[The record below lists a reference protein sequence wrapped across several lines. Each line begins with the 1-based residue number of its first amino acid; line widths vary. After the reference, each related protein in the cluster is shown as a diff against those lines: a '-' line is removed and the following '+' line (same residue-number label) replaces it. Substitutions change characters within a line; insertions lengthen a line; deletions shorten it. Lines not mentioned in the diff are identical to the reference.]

1 MALEATAKR
10 PRLRRIPA
18 GERCR
23 SVATAEREV
32 RPRSDPRKEG
42 EAMARSEIMQKI
54 EDLSEERE
62 RLLARE
68 GSHHAGAGDHR
79 RLEDID
85 HALGVLWDLRR
96 RELAGEYVGLDEDFL
111 DRYVVSPGDDAPD
124 DYRWAR

>member
-1 MALEATAKR
+1 MDRRGAHG
-10 PRLRRIPA
+10 PRLH
-18 GERCR
+18 
-23 SVATAEREV
+23 EV

-42 EAMARSEIMQKI
+42 EEMARSEIMQKI

-79 RLEDID
+79 RLADID

-96 RELAGEYVGLDEDFL
+96 ELAGEYVRLDEDFL
-111 DRYVVSPGDDAPD
+111 DRYVVSPGDDAPE
-124 DYRWAR
+124 

>member
-1 MALEATAKR
+1 MGYPGGETCPVLATF
-10 PRLRRIPA
+10 
-18 GERCR
+18 
-23 SVATAEREV
+23 EREV

-42 EAMARSEIMQKI
+42 EAMARTEIMQKI

-68 GSHHAGAGDHR
+68 GSHHAGADDHR

-96 RELAGEYVGLDEDFL
+96 REIAGESVRLDEDFL

>member
-1 MALEATAKR
+1 MV
-10 PRLRRIPA
+10 RRGAHGP
-18 GERCR
+18 EL
-23 SVATAEREV
+23 REV
-32 RPRSDPRKEG
+32 CPRSDPRKEG

-54 EDLSEERE
+54 KDLSEERE

-96 RELAGEYVGLDEDFL
+96 RELAGEYVRLDEDFL
-111 DRYVVSPGDDAPD
+111 DRYVVSPGDDDPE
-124 DYRWAR
+124 DYTWAR

>member
-1 MALEATAKR
+1 
-10 PRLRRIPA
+10 
-18 GERCR
+18 
-23 SVATAEREV
+23 
-32 RPRSDPRKEG
+32 
-42 EAMARSEIMQKI
+42 MARSEITQKI

-68 GSHHAGAGDHR
+68 GSHHAGAADHR

-111 DRYVVSPGDDAPD
+111 DRYVVSPGDDSPD
-124 DYRWAR
+124 DYVWAR